1 MGTTVTF
8 VARDTCGLTAS
19 ATARFIVADDTPPVI
34 NPQASDL
41 NIQCTSGSGQTNTAL
56 TNWVNTRGGAQATDA
71 CSAVTWSNTTP
82 ALTTGCDAS
91 TTVTFTASDACG
103 LTARTTA
110 TFSQV
115 DNAGPTITTPA
126 QSRTVPCDSQTGTA
140 FAQWVS
146 THGGAVAVD
155 ACQVDPITWD
165 AQLGD
170 GITGCDFETVTFIA
184 SDSCGF
190 STSTSATFTSV
201 DNTPP
206 TFSPQATD
214 LTVECSSNG
223 NRGDFTTWINS
234 HGGAVAVDACS
245 LGQFTWT
252 SSVPASNGGPVGCGS
267 VTVTFSVTDNCN
279 NVART
284 TATYTVRD
292 STNPIWAPAPQTQTV
307 ECDGNGNQNDLT
319 TWVSSRGGG
328 SATDSCSASSAI
340 TYTQNPGT
348 QSGDSC
354 RSVRPYTFVARDAC
368 GNSASATAE
377 FIIRDSSRPELVTP
391 AANASFECDGNGN
404 PSQVNSWVSTRGGA
418 VADDMCQAT
427 LTWTNTFPQQG
438 PLPCS
443 TISVTFTATDACSF
457 TVSTTATLSITD
469 DTPPVFSFFPN
480 DVVVPCDADISEE
493 ILGRAEDLIFVLENY
508 SFLLL
513 KLQWMNHQLEIVL
526 VIMLLPELSLLL
538 MNVVTLFLILKL
550 FEFKLFD
557 LLDLVILKDVNV
569 MHVVLHH
576 KHPTVS
582 QLLVKPPTVKLYHV
596 LLLLVLVLVD
606 LSQVVKLDKLL
617 MMI

>member
-170 GITGCDFETVTFIA
+170 GIVGCDFETVTFIA
-184 SDSCGF
+184 SDS
-190 STSTSATFTSV
+190 
-201 DNTPP
+201 
-206 TFSPQATD
+206 
-214 LTVECSSNG
+214 
-223 NRGDFTTWINS
+223 
-234 HGGAVAVDACS
+234 CS

-307 ECDGNGNQNDLT
+307 
-319 TWVSSRGGG
+319 
-328 SATDSCSASSAI
+328 
-340 TYTQNPGT
+340 
-348 QSGDSC
+348 
-354 RSVRPYTFVARDAC
+354 
-368 GNSASATAE
+368 
-377 FIIRDSSRPELVTP
+377 
-391 AANASFECDGNGN
+391 
-404 PSQVNSWVSTRGGA
+404 
-418 VADDMCQAT
+418 
-427 LTWTNTFPQQG
+427 
-438 PLPCS
+438 
-443 TISVTFTATDACSF
+443 
-457 TVSTTATLSITD
+457 
-469 DTPPVFSFFPN
+469 
-480 DVVVPCDADISEE
+480 VV
-493 ILGRAEDLIFVLENY
+493 
-508 SFLLL
+508 
-513 KLQWMNHQLEIVL
+513 
-526 VIMLLPELSLLL
+526 
-538 MNVVTLFLILKL
+538 
-550 FEFKLFD
+550 
-557 LLDLVILKDVNV
+557 
-569 MHVVLHH
+569 
-576 KHPTVS
+576 
-582 QLLVKPPTVKLYHV
+582 
-596 LLLLVLVLVD
+596 
-606 LSQVVKLDKLL
+606 
-617 MMI
+617 